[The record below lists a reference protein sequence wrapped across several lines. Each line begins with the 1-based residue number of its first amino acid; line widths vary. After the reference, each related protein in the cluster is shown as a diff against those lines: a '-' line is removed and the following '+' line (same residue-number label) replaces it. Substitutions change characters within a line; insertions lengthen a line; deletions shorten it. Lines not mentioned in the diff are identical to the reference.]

1 MSTEERA
8 AALARN
14 GDTVDTGHTAW
25 GDEPGPQR
33 DGRSVHLLQEGP
45 AAPHALLVD
54 GLKVG
59 VVALE
64 GQGEGRVTKPL
75 RNSPSGSL
83 PLTPDGRH
91 SRGLSVRRPCL

>member
-1 MSTEERA
+1 MVT
-8 AALARN
+8 LLTL
-14 GDTVDTGHTAW
+14 DTRPQGTSLGHSGTA
-25 GDEPGPQR
+25 GSANLP
-33 DGRSVHLLQEGP
+33 QEGP

-91 SRGLSVRRPCL
+91 SRELSVRRPCL